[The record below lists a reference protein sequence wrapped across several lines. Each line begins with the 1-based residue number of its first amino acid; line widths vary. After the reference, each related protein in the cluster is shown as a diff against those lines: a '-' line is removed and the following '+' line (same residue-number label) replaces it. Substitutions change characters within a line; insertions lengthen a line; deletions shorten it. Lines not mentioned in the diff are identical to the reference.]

1 MAEELFRSFKN
12 VEGRLMLA
20 TRDSQGNP
28 HYQIWFDYTRNLVN
42 EIREGDLIAVQN
54 FSSATR
60 GIAFSIL
67 SLTNVAP
74 IHYALG
80 KTEQDIKGYPGHVM
94 EAAKNIAKDW
104 KDQVDDP
111 TEDVTKIVCEA
122 VPTLLEFIDDPKA
135 NLLEKPIQ
143 EETSMPMPG
152 EEVRLLD
159 RPMIRRIVNLGIDPK
174 RENTIVIGTLLRDDQ
189 IEVLLKAEDFL
200 KLHFGLFGFTNVG
213 KSNLLSTIID
223 RSLRPGG
230 ATKIVLFDLMDEYKG
245 ILFDQFLRKDVL
257 ANIVVLDTQSLPG
270 PVLDYING
278 HYDTGMEKRAVG
290 SFLDTLLLPR
300 SLVSK
305 ALLDAMRDKAPEVLR
320 KIRIMIEA
328 KTAAELRRELEPEL
342 FKGSIGAEARA
353 EVRQALEAIFGKQ
366 GYKLLTPRVAK
377 ELLEK
382 HLPDIGGVY
391 SNMES
396 DTARKRI
403 EFNVKPAL
411 EQIVSSG
418 EVEVGSHLT
427 TNANEIV
434 KDLNDSTRSSLY
446 LVTAFQHE
454 SVLRACSMLAWKMYG
469 FRRVTGKT
477 GPLVSFIADEAD
489 LFIPT
494 SAERDTALAKGAI
507 EMLARRGRKFGIGV
521 GIATQRASYL
531 DTKTM
536 GQLHTYFVSK
546 LPRKYDRDAVSDAFG
561 MSEEQF
567 APTFKFRRGEW
578 LVVSHDATG
587 LTGVP
592 IPIRAPNAEDRIR
605 TNLGVGK

>member
-245 ILFDQFLRKDVL
+245 ILFDQFL
-257 ANIVVLDTQSLPG
+257 
-270 PVLDYING
+270 
-278 HYDTGMEKRAVG
+278 M
-290 SFLDTLLLPR
+290 
-300 SLVSK
+300 
-305 ALLDAMRDKAPEVLR
+305 
-320 KIRIMIEA
+320 
-328 KTAAELRRELEPEL
+328 AAR
-342 FKGSIGAEARA
+342 
-353 EVRQALEAIFGKQ
+353 
-366 GYKLLTPRVAK
+366 
-377 ELLEK
+377 
-382 HLPDIGGVY
+382 
-391 SNMES
+391 
-396 DTARKRI
+396 
-403 EFNVKPAL
+403 
-411 EQIVSSG
+411 
-418 EVEVGSHLT
+418 
-427 TNANEIV
+427 
-434 KDLNDSTRSSLY
+434 
-446 LVTAFQHE
+446 
-454 SVLRACSMLAWKMYG
+454 
-469 FRRVTGKT
+469 
-477 GPLVSFIADEAD
+477 
-489 LFIPT
+489 
-494 SAERDTALAKGAI
+494 GAI
-507 EMLARRGRKFGIGV
+507 DHEIEG
-521 GIATQRASYL
+521 
-531 DTKTM
+531 
-536 GQLHTYFVSK
+536 
-546 LPRKYDRDAVSDAFG
+546 
-561 MSEEQF
+561 
-567 APTFKFRRGEW
+567 
-578 LVVSHDATG
+578 
-587 LTGVP
+587 
-592 IPIRAPNAEDRIR
+592 
-605 TNLGVGK
+605 